1 MTRTTIP
8 SYKGG
13 LRPFMT
19 YLATRPGLRAPVLS
33 HRLSQ
38 GRRLVDAANQTLQ
51 PNCES
56 APLRLREKT
65 AQLALTAV
73 RLDREPARMQPRC
86 RAAEFN
92 LRPMPREHVSNGMLP
107 VAQLYADVRVGNRN
121 RLPVVASGHAHSER
135 PSQECHFESRERQHW
150 PEAPAGHDPRNPE
163 RHEAQAPEK
172 QHSGANTEGA
182 VRTDFNALQ
191 LGVH

>member
-51 PNCES
+51 PNSES

-73 RLDREPARMQPRC
+73 RLDREPARMQARC

-107 VAQLYADVRVGNRN
+107 VAQLYADVRVRNRN
-121 RLPVVASGHAHSER
+121 RLPVVAS
-135 PSQECHFESRERQHW
+135 
-150 PEAPAGHDPRNPE
+150 GHDPRNPE
-163 RHEAQAPEK
+163 RHEAQAAEK